1 MSSAPEAE
9 EKTGRVCSVELYIAG
24 DSANSRVARRNLEL
38 LAADLSAGLD
48 VRVVDVSKDPQAAV
62 EAGVFL
68 TPALRLLS
76 PGRGRLV
83 FGDLSRRD
91 ELLALL
97 ECGGE

>member
-1 MSSAPEAE
+1 MSSTPGAE
-9 EKTGRVCSVELYIAG
+9 GSTGRVCSVELYIAG

-38 LAADLSAGLD
+38 LASDLSAGLD
-48 VRVVDVSKDPQAAV
+48 VRVVDVSKDPQAAL

-76 PGRGRLV
+76 PCRGRLV